1 MSKLITLDVV
11 SSKLL
16 WILLLEWQLDQMDP
30 KVPANFN
37 HTNSMFR
44 ETHCS
49 GHSLNLCDVKTIKL
63 GPLLPTQGKS
73 SRNKANKNQL
83 SNFTSIGSI
92 EFNPKISIGPTRV
105 VAGRQNDAADGF
117 DFPDD
122 AGHCWGG
129 ENAVLPDDQAANLKI
144 KGQNKLL

>member
-1 MSKLITLDVV
+1 MS
-11 SSKLL
+11 
-16 WILLLEWQLDQMDP
+16 LLEQGLDQMELE
-30 KVPANFN
+30 VPATFN

-49 GHSLNLCDVKTIKL
+49 GHSLNFCDVKTIKL
-63 GPLLPTQGKS
+63 GSLLPTQGKS

-83 SNFTSIGSI
+83 SNFTSIGRI
-92 EFNPKISIGPTRV
+92 EFNPKISIGPTRI
-105 VAGRQNDAADGF
+105 VACCQNDATDGF

-129 ENAVLPDDQAANLKI
+129 ENAVLPDDQTANLKI